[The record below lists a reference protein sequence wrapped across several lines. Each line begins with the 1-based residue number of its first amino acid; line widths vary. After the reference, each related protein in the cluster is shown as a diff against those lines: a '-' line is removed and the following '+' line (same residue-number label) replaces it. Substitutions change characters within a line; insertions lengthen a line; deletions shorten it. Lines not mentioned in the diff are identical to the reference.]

1 MGEQQ
6 AEFAERTVDILESKI
21 DNLQETLYKEKLNYR
36 IRLNDIEMSY
46 LIQYKWFQMICSIW
60 YVIIM
65 PIFVNCYQR
74 GISEQLDKTLNIMM
88 SMWYIFYVTIIVTQ
102 TK

>member
-46 LIQYKWFQMICSIW
+46 LIQYKGFQMICSI
-60 YVIIM
+60 
-65 PIFVNCYQR
+65 
-74 GISEQLDKTLNIMM
+74 
-88 SMWYIFYVTIIVTQ
+88 
-102 TK
+102 

>member
-36 IRLNDIEMSY
+36 IRLNNIEMKQY
-46 LIQYKWFQMICSIW
+46 LKSLLHSVYYILRMIIPW
-60 YVIIM
+60 YGAYHM
-65 PIFVNCYQR
+65 LHMTCYYNAN
-74 GISEQLDKTLNIMM
+74 ICQL
-88 SMWYIFYVTIIVTQ
+88 
-102 TK
+102 

>member
-36 IRLNDIEMSY
+36 IRLNSLYAAYHILSV
-46 LIQYKWFQMICSIW
+46 KPFKSK
-60 YVIIM
+60 
-65 PIFVNCYQR
+65 NCKNFTPDVR
-74 GISEQLDKTLNIMM
+74 NPNLKKGWVRTL
-88 SMWYIFYVTIIVTQ
+88 VPQ
-102 TK
+102 T

>member
-36 IRLNDIEMSY
+36 IWLNNIEMKQY
-46 LIQYKWFQMICSIW
+46 LKSVLHSVYHILRMIIPW
-60 YVIIM
+60 YGVYHM
-65 PIFVNCYQR
+65 LHMTCYYNAN
-74 GISEQLDKTLNIMM
+74 ICQLLSKRYFRAIG
-88 SMWYIFYVTIIVTQ
+88 
-102 TK
+102 

>member
-36 IRLNDIEMSY
+36 NRLNSLYAAYHILY
-46 LIQYKWFQMICSIW
+46 MI
-60 YVIIM
+60 
-65 PIFVNCYQR
+65 
-74 GISEQLDKTLNIMM
+74 
-88 SMWYIFYVTIIVTQ
+88 
-102 TK
+102 

>member
-46 LIQYKWFQMICSIW
+46 LIQYK
-60 YVIIM
+60 
-65 PIFVNCYQR
+65 
-74 GISEQLDKTLNIMM
+74 
-88 SMWYIFYVTIIVTQ
+88 
-102 TK
+102 

>member
-36 IRLNDIEMSY
+36 IRLNDIELKRY
-46 LIQYKWFQMICSIW
+46 LKSLLHLRYDISLYAAYHILYMI
-60 YVIIM
+60 
-65 PIFVNCYQR
+65 
-74 GISEQLDKTLNIMM
+74 
-88 SMWYIFYVTIIVTQ
+88 
-102 TK
+102 

>member
-21 DNLQETLYKEKLNYR
+21 DTLQETLYKEKLNYR
-36 IRLNDIEMSY
+36 IRLIKLILYQND
-46 LIQYKWFQMICSIW
+46 QYMKILVYNSAYIGICCILCALNAFT
-60 YVIIM
+60 M
-65 PIFVNCYQR
+65 PIFVNCDQR

-88 SMWYIFYVTIIVTQ
+88 SM
-102 TK
+102 

>member
-36 IRLNDIEMSY
+36 IRLNDIESKRY
-46 LIQYKWFQMICSIW
+46 LKSLLNSLYHIQYKNVYYKRLQMICCI
-60 YVIIM
+60 
-65 PIFVNCYQR
+65 
-74 GISEQLDKTLNIMM
+74 
-88 SMWYIFYVTIIVTQ
+88 
-102 TK
+102 

>member
-36 IRLNDIEMSY
+36 IRLNSLYAAYHILY
-46 LIQYKWFQMICSIW
+46 MI
-60 YVIIM
+60 
-65 PIFVNCYQR
+65 
-74 GISEQLDKTLNIMM
+74 
-88 SMWYIFYVTIIVTQ
+88 
-102 TK
+102 

>member
-36 IRLNDIEMSY
+36 IRLNDIEISY
-46 LIQYKWFQMICSIW
+46 LIQYKWFPMICCIW
-60 YVIIM
+60 YVAYDM
-65 PIFVNCYQR
+65 
-74 GISEQLDKTLNIMM
+74 LL
-88 SMWYIFYVTIIVTQ
+88 
-102 TK
+102 

>member
-36 IRLNDIEMSY
+36 IRLNDIEMK
-46 LIQYKWFQMICSIW
+46 QYSKSVLHSVYHILRMIIPW
-60 YVIIM
+60 YGAYHM
-65 PIFVNCYQR
+65 LYMTCYYNAN
-74 GISEQLDKTLNIMM
+74 ICQL
-88 SMWYIFYVTIIVTQ
+88 
-102 TK
+102 

>member
-36 IRLNDIEMSY
+36 IRLNDIEIKRY
-46 LIQYKWFQMICSIW
+46 LESLLHSLYHIQY
-60 YVIIM
+60 
-65 PIFVNCYQR
+65 
-74 GISEQLDKTLNIMM
+74 E
-88 SMWYIFYVTIIVTQ
+88 
-102 TK
+102 